1 MFLLG
6 IKRCYYICSNP
17 VPLSWYEA
25 KEKCKNHRSGP
36 MELGQDDRK
45 EAHELISS
53 LILDEI
59 NTRSKEQGIQK
70 RSLKVED
77 EAWLG
82 GIYMKRYGWCWIYK
96 GNIIII
102 RYIFFN
108 NHLYPMNNSV

>member
-1 MFLLG
+1 M
-6 IKRCYYICSNP
+6 
-17 VPLSWYEA
+17 SWYEA

-36 MELGQDDRK
+36 MELGQDDSK
-45 EAHELISS
+45 ESHELISA
-53 LILDEI
+53 LILDKKTTGE
-59 NTRSKEQGIQK
+59 KEQRKHK

-82 GIYMKRYGWCWIYK
+82 GIYMRRYGWCWTYK

-102 RYIFFN
+102 RYILFN